1 MNFVVE
7 LFRVSQHQLV
17 LHVGVMPS
25 ADEVVV
31 PRPLRRGHEK
41 TQETIG
47 QKHLN
52 LKWTI

>member
-31 PRPLRRGHEK
+31 PRTLRRGHEK

-52 LKWTI
+52 LKWTL